1 MAKRTVTYFFVA
13 GETSGDVHGGKL
25 ISAIKRIH
33 PNTLFLGH
41 GGENMKNSGME
52 ILEHTDTLGIMGFIE
67 VIKHLPKMIQILNE
81 TVDIITHTKP
91 DRIILI
97 DYPGFNLR
105 LAKHVHH
112 LNIPITYFILPQAWA
127 WKEKRVKTMKST
139 LDQALSIFP
148 FEQEWYQSKGLS
160 TKYIGHPFVETIKLN
175 ESTQEYFTRH
185 GLNSDYPILLL
196 LPGSRKQEIKLH
208 WPIFLIT
215 TDLLQNKIEN
225 LQVVVVPAPGITL
238 NDIPENFKIEPNAR
252 KAITN
257 ATAAIV
263 SSGTATLECAVE
275 DTPMVVCYK
284 FNFLSWILIKF
295 ITKIRHASIV
305 NLITHDSIVEEYLQN
320 KMTPTNLATAI
331 QPLLDTS
338 NTIRKIMLAKF
349 DSVRRTLGIPGVYD
363 RAAEAIVSRK
373 NEHLKF

>member
-1 MAKRTVTYFFVA
+1 MAKRMVKYFFVA

-33 PNTLFLGH
+33 PNILFLGH

-52 ILEHTDTLGIMGFIE
+52 IIEHTDTLGIMGFIE

-105 LAKHVHH
+105 LAKHIHH

-127 WKEKRVKTMKST
+127 WKEKRVETMKAT
-139 LDQALSIFP
+139 LDQSLSIFP

-160 TKYIGHPFVETIKLN
+160 TKYIGHPFVETIKIN
-175 ESTQEYFTRH
+175 ESTEEYFTRH
-185 GLNSDYPILLL
+185 DLNADYPILLL
-196 LPGSRKQEIKLH
+196 LPGSRRQEIKLH
-208 WPIFLIT
+208 WPVFLIT

-225 LQVVVVPAPGITL
+225 LQVVVVPAPGINL
-238 NDIPENFKIEPNAR
+238 NDIPANFKIEPNAR

-263 SSGTATLECAVE
+263 SSGTATLECAME
-275 DTPMVVCYK
+275 DTPIVVCYK
-284 FNFLSWILIKF
+284 FNFLSWIIIKF
-295 ITKIRHASIV
+295 ITNVRHASIV
-305 NLITHDSIVEEYLQN
+305 NLIANESIVEEYLQN
-320 KMTPTNLATAI
+320 KMTPKNLATAI
-331 QPLLDTS
+331 QPLLDKS
-338 NTIRKIMLAKF
+338 NEIRKIMLAKF
-349 DSVRRTLGIPGVYD
+349 DTVRRTLGMPGVYD
-363 RAAEAIVSRK
+363 RAAEAIISRK
-373 NEHLKF
+373 NQNLKI

>member
-1 MAKRTVTYFFVA
+1 MAKRMVKYFFVA

-33 PNTLFLGH
+33 PNILFLGH

-52 ILEHTDTLGIMGFIE
+52 IIEHTDTLGIMGFIE

-105 LAKHVHH
+105 LAKHIHH

-127 WKEKRVKTMKST
+127 WKEKRVETMKAT
-139 LDQALSIFP
+139 LDQSLSIFP

-160 TKYIGHPFVETIKLN
+160 TKYIGHPFVETIKIN
-175 ESTQEYFTRH
+175 ESTEEYFTRH
-185 GLNSDYPILLL
+185 DLNADYPILLL
-196 LPGSRKQEIKLH
+196 LPGSRRQEIKLH
-208 WPIFLIT
+208 WPVFLIT

-225 LQVVVVPAPGITL
+225 LQVVVVPAPGINL
-238 NDIPENFKIEPNAR
+238 NDIPANFKIEPNAR

-263 SSGTATLECAVE
+263 SSGTATLECAME
-275 DTPMVVCYK
+275 DTPIVVCYK

-295 ITKIRHASIV
+295 ITNVRHASIV
-305 NLITHDSIVEEYLQN
+305 NLIANESIVEEYLQN
-320 KMTPTNLATAI
+320 KMTPKNLATAI
-331 QPLLDTS
+331 QPLLDKS
-338 NTIRKIMLAKF
+338 NEIRKIMLAKF
-349 DSVRRTLGIPGVYD
+349 DTVRRTLGMPGVYD
-363 RAAEAIVSRK
+363 RAAEAIISRK
-373 NEHLKF
+373 NQNLKI

>member
-1 MAKRTVTYFFVA
+1 MAKRMVKYFFVA

-33 PNTLFLGH
+33 PNILFLGH

-52 ILEHTDTLGIMGFIE
+52 IIEHTDTLGIMGFIE

-105 LAKHVHH
+105 LAKHIHH

-127 WKEKRVKTMKST
+127 WKEKRVETMKAT
-139 LDQALSIFP
+139 LDQSLSIFP

-160 TKYIGHPFVETIKLN
+160 TKYIGHPFVETININ
-175 ESTQEYFTRH
+175 ESTEEYFTRH
-185 GLNSDYPILLL
+185 DLNADYPILLL
-196 LPGSRKQEIKLH
+196 LPGSRRQEIKLH
-208 WPIFLIT
+208 WPVFLIT

-225 LQVVVVPAPGITL
+225 LQVVVVPAPGINL
-238 NDIPENFKIEPNAR
+238 NDIPANFKIEPNAR

-263 SSGTATLECAVE
+263 SSGTATLECAME
-275 DTPMVVCYK
+275 DTPIVVCYK
-284 FNFLSWILIKF
+284 FNFLSWIIIKF
-295 ITKIRHASIV
+295 ITNVRHASIV
-305 NLITHDSIVEEYLQN
+305 NLIANESIVEEYLQN
-320 KMTPTNLATAI
+320 KMTPKNLATAI
-331 QPLLDTS
+331 QPLLDKS
-338 NTIRKIMLAKF
+338 NEIRKIMLAKF
-349 DSVRRTLGIPGVYD
+349 DTVRRTLGMPGVYD

-373 NEHLKF
+373 NQNLKI